1 MFMWFLESVIDITE
15 PNFLQTIL
23 IRNNIDYKTIL
34 YENLKIKL
42 PINEQLYSTVI
53 MEELFSGKITNLII
67 IIILTMI

>member
-1 MFMWFLESVIDITE
+1 MFMWFFGSVIDITE